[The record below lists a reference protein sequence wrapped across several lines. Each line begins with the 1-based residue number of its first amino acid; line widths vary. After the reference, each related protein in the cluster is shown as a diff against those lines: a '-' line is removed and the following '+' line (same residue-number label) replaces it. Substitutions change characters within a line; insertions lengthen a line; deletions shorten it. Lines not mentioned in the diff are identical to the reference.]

1 MTQQNQC
8 PPAIDELA
16 DRVDH
21 EFAHDIGSMRFRGFN
36 ADPKDDSDFL
46 AALPIRLQLNNL
58 FFPRREP
65 VANGLRN
72 VGNSP
77 LCANTFQH
85 DFRGAGSKKGLWIAN
100 ASIAATRLRSESDLM
115 M

>member
-1 MTQQNQC
+1 MKQNQY

-16 DRVDH
+16 DRVDLK
-21 EFAHDIGSMRFRGFN
+21 FAHDIGSMCFRGSN
-36 ADPKDDSDFL
+36 ADPKSDSDFL
-46 AALPIRLQLNNL
+46 AALTIRQQLNNL
-58 FFPRREP
+58 LFPRREP

-77 LCANTFQH
+77 LFANTFQH

-100 ASIAATRLRSESDLM
+100 ASIAPTRLRSESELM